1 MKRAQQCCDPSL
13 GSLARAKHFKNET
26 TVNELFDIADRL
38 VAETAFPCVLATLV
52 QVEGSSYRRAG
63 ARRLIAPNHSS
74 LGAISG
80 GCLER
85 DIDAHAAELLCSPSF
100 YKTITYDT
108 SSEND
113 ILWGTGTGCHG
124 VVQIL
129 LEKLTECPSWARQV
143 LKVKNS
149 RKSVAL
155 MTIWESADKPDHPI
169 GTTLR
174 DAEREYPAT
183 CFADLIEP
191 PPQLVIFG
199 AGEDAIP
206 LHGLANQMGWPTKI
220 FDPRPEFASSSR
232 FPGAATVECV
242 AAEKAATRVEWDD
255 RTVAVIMT
263 HHYRFDLPLLKTLL
277 PLHLTYLGLLGP
289 KARGKRLLADAGYRA
304 DDVILN
310 NPVGL
315 DLGGDGSAAVALAI
329 VSEIQAR
336 LHGRSARPLSDRMA
350 PIHRD
355 D

>member
-1 MKRAQQCCDPSL
+1 M
-13 GSLARAKHFKNET
+13 RAKHLKNDP

-38 VAETAFPCVLATLV
+38 VSETAFPCVLATLV

-63 ARRLIAPNHSS
+63 ARRLITSHQPS

-85 DIDAHAAELLCSPSF
+85 DIDAHAVDLLGSSSCF
-100 YKTITYDT
+100 KTITYDT

-129 LEKLTECPSWARQV
+129 LEKLTECPSWTRQV
-143 LKVKNS
+143 LTVKNS

-155 MTIWESADKPDHPI
+155 MTIWESADESEIPV
-169 GTTLR
+169 GTTLQE
-174 DAEREYPAT
+174 AGMEYPAAG
-183 CFADLIEP
+183 FADLVEP

-199 AGEDAIP
+199 AGDDAIP
-206 LHGLANQMGWPTKI
+206 LHRLANQMGWATKI
-220 FDPRPEFASSSR
+220 FDPRPEFASSRR

-255 RTVAVIMT
+255 RTVAVVMT

-289 KARGKRLLADAGYRA
+289 KARGRRLLADAGYRA
-304 DDVILN
+304 DDVQLN

-315 DLGGDGSAAVALAI
+315 DLGGDGAAAVALAI
-329 VSEIQAR
+329 VSEIQAQ
-336 LHGRSARPLSDRMA
+336 LHGRSARPLSNRMA